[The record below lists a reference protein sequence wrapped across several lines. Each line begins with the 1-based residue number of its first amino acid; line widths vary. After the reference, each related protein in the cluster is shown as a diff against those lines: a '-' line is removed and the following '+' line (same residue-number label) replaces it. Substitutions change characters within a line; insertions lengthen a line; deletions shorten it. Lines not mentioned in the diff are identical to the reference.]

1 MPRTRQLRT
10 LDEREPPSSQSYM
23 YSGSAEP
30 TATAADS
37 ERNPDA
43 MWLLALCAAAPEP
56 YPIAQPA
63 GHEGASV
70 AFRNNCT
77 TNCALL
83 IMLHGLGGDGQK
95 MAAGSQLHE
104 KFVGIVAYP
113 SSVPFATGWPVVEK
127 RYVRIRAV
135 YLFAR

>member
-1 MPRTRQLRT
+1 
-10 LDEREPPSSQSYM
+10 M

-30 TATAADS
+30 SATAPDS
-37 ERNPDA
+37 KRNPDA

-63 GHEGASV
+63 GHEGAHEGASV

-83 IMLHGLGGDGQK
+83 IMLHGLGATFPFS
-95 MAAGSQLHE
+95 AAIPRTPWTRPRLG
-104 KFVGIVAYP
+104 P
-113 SSVPFATGWPVVEK
+113 
-127 RYVRIRAV
+127 
-135 YLFAR
+135 